1 MYRVCKYVSVLCVC
15 SISTIHIAFSVLPI
29 EGQGQFIQPP
39 SDNYDLALD
48 PYQAASS
55 FIMICA
61 YEDANTA
68 FDYTWVKDGV
78 HFQPSIQSFEN
89 GVLATVA
96 VPNGDYLS
104 TLEGN
109 YTCRVSLGGATR
121 ASRKI
126 IVCLPGTYIVNYVY
140 AFIYL
145 GIKQYHPHIMYSA

>member
-1 MYRVCKYVSVLCVC
+1 M
-15 SISTIHIAFSVLPI
+15 LPVQ
-29 EGQGQFIQPP
+29 GQGQFIQPP

-61 YEDANTA
+61 YVEGGTS

-78 HFQPSIQSFEN
+78 PVQYSISYIEA
-89 GVLATVA
+89 GVVATVA

-104 TLEGN
+104 SLEGS
-109 YTCRVSLGGATR
+109 YTCRVSLGGVTR
-121 ASRKI
+121 GSRNI
-126 IVCLPGTYIVNYVY
+126 IVNLPGTYIVNYLH

-145 GIKQYHPHIMYSA
+145 GIKQYHPHIIYSA